1 MGATGSRTAGGR
13 TFASKALALIG
24 VVLACTAPAFAQET
38 ATPEVN
44 SGDTAWILTSTALVM
59 LMTAPGLA
67 LFYGGLVSYR
77 NAVSTVM
84 HSFILLCVISLQWVL
99 IGYSIA
105 FGTDIFGLIGGSD
118 YLGFA
123 GVGPTPNGTSTVP
136 HIAFAMYQCVFAII
150 TVALIS
156 GAVAERMRFSSF
168 LLFGV
173 LWATFIYDPL
183 AHWVWGGG
191 WLMTLGAL
199 DFAGGTVVHVS
210 SGVSALVAA
219 VVIGKRKGFPTSVSA
234 PHNLLLTIVGAAL
247 LWFGWFG
254 FNAGSALS
262 SGGLAAM
269 AFAATNTAAA
279 AAALAWAAVERVHR
293 GKASALGIVTGAV
306 AGLVA
311 ITPAAGFV
319 TVPAALAIGALVSPI
334 CYLGVNYLKPRL
346 GFDDSLDVFG
356 VHGLGGAWG
365 AVATGLF
372 ASTAVNPAG
381 ADGLFYGGS
390 ALVGRQLIAVAAC
403 AATAA
408 VGTFVILKLVSL
420 VKPLRVSDEDEAK
433 GLDVAIHG
441 ETAYAFVLPEVD
453 GPAVDGALSGLAIPE
468 GPAILTKESLAKA

>member
-1 MGATGSRTAGGR
+1 M
-13 TFASKALALIG
+13 
-24 VVLACTAPAFAQET
+24 VLACAVPAVAQE
-38 ATPEVN
+38 AAAPEVN

-84 HSFILLCVISLQWVL
+84 HSFVLLCAISLQWVL
-99 IGYSIA
+99 VGYTIA
-105 FGTDIFGLIGGSD
+105 FGTDVSGLFGGLD
-118 YLGFA
+118 YVGFN

-156 GAVAERMRFSSF
+156 GAIAERMRFSAF
-168 LLFGV
+168 LLFGL
-173 LWATFIYDPL
+173 LWATFVYDPL

-191 WLMTLGAL
+191 WLMALGAL

-219 VVIGKRKGFPTSVSA
+219 VVIGKRKGFPTNVAA

-279 AAALAWAAVERVHR
+279 AAALAWAMVERIHK
-293 GKASALGIVTGAV
+293 GKASALGIVSGAV

-319 TVPAALAIGALVSPI
+319 TVPSALLIGAAVSPI

-356 VHGLGGAWG
+356 IHGLGGAWG

-372 ASTAVNPAG
+372 ATTVVNPAG
-381 ADGLFYGGS
+381 ADGLFYGS
-390 ALVGRQLIAVAAC
+390 ATLVGRQVLAVAAC
-403 AATAA
+403 AGAA
-408 VGTFVILKLVSL
+408 AIGTFIILKLVAL
-420 VKPLRVSDEDEAK
+420 VMPLRVSEEEEEK

-441 ETAYAFVLPEVD
+441 ETAYAFVLPEF
-453 GPAVDGALSGLAIPE
+453 DGAAASTGTNGLSVPGRAGMLAE
-468 GPAILTKESLAKA
+468 ESLAEA

>member
-1 MGATGSRTAGGR
+1 MSATGFLAAKGR
-13 TFASKALALIG
+13 MFAWKAFVVIG
-24 VVLACTAPAFAQET
+24 VAVLCATPSFAQET
-38 ATPEVN
+38 APSQVN
-44 SGDTAWILTSTALVM
+44 SGDTAWVLMSTALVM

-84 HSFILLCVISLQWVL
+84 HSFVLLCAISLQWVL
-99 IGYSIA
+99 IGYTLS
-105 FGTDIFGLIGGSD
+105 FGTDISGLVGGFD
-118 YLGFA
+118 FFGFA
-123 GVGPTPNGTSTVP
+123 GVGQEPNGTATIP
-136 HIAFAMYQCVFAII
+136 HISFAMYQCVFAII

-156 GAVAERMRFSSF
+156 GAIAERMRFSAF
-168 LLFGV
+168 LAFGL
-173 LWATFIYDPL
+173 LWATLIYDPL

-191 WLMTLGAL
+191 WLMKLGAL

-219 VVIGKRKGFPTSVSA
+219 IVLGKRKGFPHNVSA

-254 FNAGSALS
+254 FNAGSALT

-269 AFAATNTAAA
+269 AFASTNTAAA
-279 AAALAWAAVERVHR
+279 TAGLAWAIVERLHR

-319 TVPAALAIGALVSPI
+319 TVPAAVAIGAIVSPI
-334 CYLGVNYLKPRL
+334 CYAGVNFLKPRL

-372 ASTAVNPAG
+372 ATTAVNPAG
-381 ADGLFYGGS
+381 ADGLFFGNP
-390 ALVGRQLIAVAAC
+390 ALLGRQILAVLAC
-403 AATAA
+403 ASTAA
-408 VGTFVILKLVSL
+408 VGTFIILKLVAL
-420 VKPLRVSDEDEAK
+420 VTPLRVSDEDEIK

-441 ETAYAFVLPEVD
+441 ETAYAFVVSETD
-453 GPAVDGALSGLAIPE
+453 SGVVGVKITE
-468 GPAILTKESLAKA
+468 GSAILTEESFAEA

>member
-1 MGATGSRTAGGR
+1 MSATGFLAAKGR
-13 TFASKALALIG
+13 TFAWKAFLVIG
-24 VVLACTAPAFAQET
+24 VVLTSVTSTLAQET
-38 ATPEVN
+38 APSQVN

-84 HSFILLCVISLQWVL
+84 HSFILLCAISLQWVL
-99 IGYSIA
+99 VGYTIA
-105 FGTDIFGLIGGSD
+105 FGTDISGLFGGLD
-118 YLGFA
+118 YLGFS
-123 GVGPTPNGTSTVP
+123 GIGPEPNGTSTVP

-156 GAVAERMRFSSF
+156 GAIAERMRFSAF
-168 LLFGV
+168 LAFGL
-173 LWATFIYDPL
+173 LWATFVYDPL

-191 WLMTLGAL
+191 WLMSLGAL

-219 VVIGKRKGFPTSVSA
+219 IVIGKRKGFPESVAA

-254 FNAGSALS
+254 FNAGSALT

-269 AFAATNTAAA
+269 AFASTNTAAA
-279 AAALAWAAVERVHR
+279 TAGLAWALVERLHR

-319 TVPAALAIGALVSPI
+319 TVPSALVIGAIVSPI
-334 CYLGVNYLKPRL
+334 CYAGVNYLKPRL

-365 AVATGLF
+365 AIATGLF
-372 ASTAVNPAG
+372 ATTSVNSAG
-381 ADGLFYGGS
+381 ADGLFFGNPG
-390 ALVGRQLIAVAAC
+390 LLGRQILAVLAC
-403 AATAA
+403 AAAAA
-408 VGTFVILKLVSL
+408 VGTFIILKLVAL
-420 VKPLRVSDEDEAK
+420 VIPLRVSDEDELT

-441 ETAYAFVLPEVD
+441 ETAYAFVVPETN
-453 GPAVDGALSGLAIPE
+453 GSSNGAIKVSEGSAMVPE
-468 GPAILTKESLAKA
+468 ESFAKV